1 MTGQP
6 SIWYEACDPDA
17 NEGRMGIMNCTAGGP
32 PFTPLP
38 ALEAAK
44 TLHTVLRNDG
54 LAPGSPVSPAKGLRF
69 VRRLPV
75 FQSSNMDSDDD
86 WVLLY
91 HSDAGDVLL
100 AAWTSS
106 TFEHV
111 LRIPGVEEG
120 VCFSQ
125 IGMLGEPLPELCH
138 DHRGLHVNV
147 SDAPKYLV
155 KKKPAA
161 ASMQHDDQQG
171 SLVKKKPA
179 VMKQDDDQ
187 HGRRP
192 TDRASRWVS
201 QRATPPSDPVTIVPG
216 PYTVSFERA
225 NNHSGTPQVNFAIFG
240 YILTSF

>member
-1 MTGQP
+1 M
-6 SIWYEACDPDA
+6 
-17 NEGRMGIMNCTAGGP
+17 RGGNARCVAPRRFPQRP

-54 LAPGSPVSPAKGLRF
+54 MAPGSPVSPAKGFRF
-69 VRRLPV
+69 VRRMPV

-138 DHRGLHVNV
+138 DHRGLHVN
-147 SDAPKYLV
+147 SL
-155 KKKPAA
+155 
-161 ASMQHDDQQG
+161 ASTG
-171 SLVKKKPA
+171 WS
-179 VMKQDDDQ
+179 
-187 HGRRP
+187 
-192 TDRASRWVS
+192 ASAS
-201 QRATPPSDPVTIVPG
+201 
-216 PYTVSFERA
+216 
-225 NNHSGTPQVNFAIFG
+225 
-240 YILTSF
+240 